1 MGGGSAVNLQVACH
15 TQLKV
20 KIFRADMK
28 LFMIFAAVIAAMYR
42 FKLRHTAKYSK
53 REEEE
58 GEEKEEAHLNGTLGG
73 DGRC

>member
-1 MGGGSAVNLQVACH
+1 MGGGSAGSLSYTIESQNFQSRHEA
-15 TQLKV
+15 T
-20 KIFRADMK
+20 I
-28 LFMIFAAVIAAMYR
+28 FMIFAAVIAAMYR

-58 GEEKEEAHLNGTLGG
+58 GDEEEEEAHLNGTLGG

>member
-1 MGGGSAVNLQVACH
+1 MGGGECRQPAGSLSYTIESQN
-15 TQLKV
+15 
-20 KIFRADMK
+20 FRADMK

-58 GEEKEEAHLNGTLGG
+58 GEEEEEAHLNGTLGG